1 MDRTEILRE
10 IPSSDPHFSAL
21 FSQSNDANFEFQQ
34 IAGLSFDSVELPQFL
49 AMSPTISSLDHQEV
63 VETAPFPHP
72 VVENASLYPIK
83 KVNDILLSLGIGS
96 TTEATDLFS
105 FELESNGIPTD
116 LMNITDSSLLDVDC
130 WFDLI
135 DTSDT
140 SGELNDIQLSPIPKT
155 ASELEPVQPV
165 VDKSRLIRP
174 DIDVSTSVPC
184 PTPSLIFPTNGRPEI
199 RKERKSLLSVRL
211 KLPNNADCDNGDDDD
226 DDDVNKECVD
236 FELNLTDDHSN
247 EELSDPDSND
257 FLEEADCA
265 SFMRLRT
272 GSVLCPKKCL
282 HNEDIING
290 KPGQRLQL
298 SAEETKMLR
307 AMGIQMPSRFPLS
320 RTEERALRTVRR
332 KIRNKISAQASR
344 ARRQEYVTDL
354 EYRVQLSDRENE
366 RLRRQVAHLQN
377 DKRDLIAHV
386 RRLRSYVA
394 KFLYKDEKSTPL
406 PLFTRSAHKSN
417 HSIKSAKQAATAA
430 AGGTS
435 LLIVT
440 FLILGWTA
448 PVLVSPSKNIPS
460 PELSA
465 VRPNSVFSYFP
476 GELFL

>member
-1 MDRTEILRE
+1 MDKTEILRE
-10 IPSSDPHFSAL
+10 IPSSNPHFSAL
-21 FSQSNDANFEFQQ
+21 FSQSNDAHFEFQQ

-49 AMSPTISSLDHQEV
+49 AMSPTISRLDHQEV
-63 VETAPFPHP
+63 VETTPFPHP
-72 VVENASLYPIK
+72 VVENTSLYPIK
-83 KVNDILLSLGIGS
+83 KVNDVLLSLGIGS
-96 TTEATDLFS
+96 TTQATDLFS

-174 DIDVSTSVPC
+174 DIDVSASVPC

-199 RKERKSLLSVRL
+199 RKERKSLLSARS
-211 KLPNNADCDNGDDDD
+211 KLPNNDDCDNGDDDD
-226 DDDVNKECVD
+226 DDDVSKECGD

-247 EELSDPDSND
+247 EELSDPDSKD

-265 SFMRLRT
+265 SFMRLRA

-282 HNEDIING
+282 HNEDIISG

-320 RTEERALRTVRR
+320 RAEERALRTVRR

-366 RLRRQVAHLQN
+366 RLRRQVVHLQN